1 MELRD
6 FFAGLAMQK
15 LLEKWDRTY
24 SWKRLQELAEA
35 SYTIAALMIAQKNLG
50 EKDSSKND

>member
-6 FFAGLAMQK
+6 LFAGLAMQK
-15 LLEKWDRTY
+15 LLEKWDNPH
-24 SWKRLQELAEA
+24 SWKQLQEIVEA